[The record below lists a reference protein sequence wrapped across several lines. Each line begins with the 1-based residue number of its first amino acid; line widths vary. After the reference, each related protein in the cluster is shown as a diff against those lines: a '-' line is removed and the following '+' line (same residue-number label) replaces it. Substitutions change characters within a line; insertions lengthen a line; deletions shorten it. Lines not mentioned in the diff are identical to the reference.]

1 MKDSHFSRKFRN
13 LSQIHKK
20 KLKETKKTCNIQSM
34 VCKTLVEYNQTFK
47 NNNYF
52 SFVFRQSPSMLIVIN
67 EYFDENSQGKKHT
80 WNEILQ
86 NYANLEEFQR
96 NLLLIGR
103 HHHICK
109 ETVENSPFSPFS
121 PFTPVD
127 FSKIHNF
134 NDTINEFNQ
143 QEKNQSFL
151 KGYLKKSVLE
161 SRRSIQ
167 SSLLEEKPTFNL
179 NEKTNGNKKKSAE
192 EESIFSIQKNKRLTH
207 CKTIEI
213 HENDEYKDYNYNYN
227 NDKMFSMIE
236 KKNPVHS
243 GRSYDYLENEKISNN
258 NLLIP
263 SLEKLNFK
271 KKVPDAIKVN
281 NNLFQKNQKEWDVIM
296 DKTPNNKAIIAENN
310 IKIEPRTSLFLLH
323 AKGVYN
329 HINNET
335 IDKYMN
341 VIEKSECINFAH
353 EFFIERSQV

>member
-1 MKDSHFSRKFRN
+1 
-13 LSQIHKK
+13 
-20 KLKETKKTCNIQSM
+20 M

-52 SFVFRQSPSMLIVIN
+52 SFVFRQNPSMLIVIH
-67 EYFDENSQGKKHT
+67 EYFVENSGEKKQT

-86 NYANLEEFQR
+86 NYNNLEEFQR

-167 SSLLEEKPTFNL
+167 SSMLEEKQSFNL
-179 NEKTNGNKKKSAE
+179 NEKANENKKKSAE
-192 EESIFSIQKNKRLTH
+192 EERLLSTLQKNKRLMH
-207 CKTIEI
+207 CKTIDI
-213 HENDEYKDYNYNYN
+213 HENDEFNHNNEK
-227 NDKMFSMIE
+227 NDKDLYIIE
-236 KKNPVHS
+236 KKSNICL
-243 GRSYDYLENEKISNN
+243 GRSYDNLEIEAKLNSS
-258 NLLIP
+258 LTIP
-263 SLEKLNFK
+263 PLEKLNFK
-271 KKVPDAIKVN
+271 KKVPKSIKVN
-281 NNLFQKNQKEWDVIM
+281 NLFKKNQTEWDVIM
-296 DKTPNNKAIIAENN
+296 DKTPNNKANNEENN
-310 IKIEPRTSLFLLH
+310 VKIEPRTSLFLLH